1 MLLFAAHNYHSV
13 FLLCLTFYFF
23 VRRVFLSVYVLI
35 IAGYAVDD
43 VISTAIIVSLI
54 VSFYDIIALHIIHR
68 ESFS

>member
-1 MLLFAAHNYHSV
+1 MLNILFFCAEI
-13 FLLCLTFYFF
+13 
-23 VRRVFLSVYVLI
+23 FLSVYVLI

-43 VISTAIIVSLI
+43 VLSTAIIVSLI